1 MNPEKTVAEW
11 WVQNLAKI
19 AESLTED
26 GWHRARDCV
35 RGKKSALLPRK
46 SKLLPLHATQ
56 EQCHMLLR
64 LADLKPAGAR

>member
-1 MNPEKTVAEW
+1 MSPKKTVAEW
-11 WVQNLAKI
+11 WAQNLAKI

-46 SKLLPLHATQ
+46 NRALPLHATQ
-56 EQCHMLLR
+56 GQCRLL
-64 LADLKPAGAR
+64 LKMKDGVG